1 MNRYK
6 TIDNRKS
13 ELGKL
18 YKANP
23 IYPNIPP
30 SSNDSYIVST
40 QGDRYDTLA
49 KQFYNDVSLW
59 WVIASANVFRNASL
73 TLVPGVQLRVPS
85 DPEAAIEN
93 FIELNNNR

>member
-6 TIDNRKS
+6 TIENRRS
-13 ELGKL
+13 ELGKK

-23 IYPNIPP
+23 IYPKIPP
-30 SSNDSYIVST
+30 TVNDSYIVT
-40 QGDRYDTLA
+40 TEGDRYDTLA

-59 WVIASANVFRNASL
+59 WVIASANVFNNASL
-73 TLVPGVQLRVPS
+73 TLTPGIQLRVPAN
-85 DPEAAIEN
+85 PEQAIDS